1 MICIELTLTKEGSQ
15 RFGDIIS
22 FVSMYIQKALSWLD
36 DDMLPLFS
44 EVKTMSELSFKYSY
58 KVPD

>member
-1 MICIELTLTKEGSQ
+1 MICIEITLTKEGSK
-15 RFGDIIS
+15 RFGDILS
-22 FVSMYIQKALSWLD
+22 FVSIYIKEALSWLD
-36 DDMLPLFS
+36 FDMLPLFA